1 MASSAWAGDDLRYS
15 RASHVI
21 TNGES
26 LIFTERL
33 LGHRRRTTNC
43 YTHLDAT
50 MREVAGPRY
59 GGNRAGSC
67 KP

>member
-26 LIFTERL
+26 LIFMERL
-33 LGHRRRTTNC
+33 LGHRRAPPI
-43 YTHLDAT
+43 AT
-50 MREVAGPRY
+50 PI
-59 GGNRAGSC
+59 ST
-67 KP
+67 PP